1 MSKNNYA
8 DLKIQLDEIIEQ
20 LEREDIDIDEAVKLH
35 AQGQKI
41 VAELE
46 TYLAKTK
53 HKFEVIKK
61 TK

>member
-1 MSKNNYA
+1 MTSTYLE
-8 DLKIQLDEIIEQ
+8 LKEKLDVIIEK

-35 AQGQKI
+35 GEGQKV

-46 TYLAKTK
+46 KYLTKTK

-61 TK
+61 VK